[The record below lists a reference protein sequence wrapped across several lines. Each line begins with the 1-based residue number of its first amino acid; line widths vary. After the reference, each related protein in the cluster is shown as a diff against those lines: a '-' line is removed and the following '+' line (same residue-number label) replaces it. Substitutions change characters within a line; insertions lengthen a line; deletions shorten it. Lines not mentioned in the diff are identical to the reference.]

1 MVVLRGNRGMVVSGW
16 PTRPTWET
24 YFSLYSPNCVR
35 YEDVT
40 YEKIKLL
47 FGLSPL
53 KKGVISSPVLKI

>member
-1 MVVLRGNRGMVVSGW
+1 MVVSGW

-53 KKGVISSPVLKI
+53 KKEVISSPVLKI